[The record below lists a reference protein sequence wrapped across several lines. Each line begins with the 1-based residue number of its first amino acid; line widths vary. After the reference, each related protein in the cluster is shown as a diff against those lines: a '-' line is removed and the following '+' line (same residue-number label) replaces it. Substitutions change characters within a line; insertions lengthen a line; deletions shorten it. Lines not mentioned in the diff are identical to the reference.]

1 MRYKTSDRTFNFTTR
16 NVNKDKII
24 DEKWPLLFGL
34 LEEINNTSKAYGS
47 KNAIEKEEILD
58 IGRPVYR
65 ARFTRS

>member
-34 LEEINNTSKAYGS
+34 LEEINITTGDHVLVLEPQSKVTTAQQ
-47 KNAIEKEEILD
+47 
-58 IGRPVYR
+58 
-65 ARFTRS
+65 